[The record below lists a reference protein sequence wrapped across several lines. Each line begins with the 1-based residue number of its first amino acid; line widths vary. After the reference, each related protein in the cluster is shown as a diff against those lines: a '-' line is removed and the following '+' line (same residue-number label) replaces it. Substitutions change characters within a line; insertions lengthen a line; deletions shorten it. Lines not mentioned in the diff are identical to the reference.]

1 MMSVLRNA
9 NNLIACTVPE
19 EVVQKLTDTMRDY
32 PITFERDCRTHDY
45 IKILYSSTYIGDI
58 ESYIPSQENSL
69 AVSDQFY
76 SITMNSIRYPTYD
89 SPWREYL
96 LRLPYMIDFAKKF
109 DTNYMVTIVPNI
121 FDGDSPSMTCKIMAV
136 TSEDKLDVEFQQMVD
151 SMLDECRE
159 FFDFL
164 DCATG
169 GIQHIR
175 FEISTNDEYLQSLVD
190 PIVAASQIKAAK
202 HDLTIEV
209 LSDIMD
215 GIMSNNVIQ

>member
-1 MMSVLRNA
+1 MMSVLSNA

-19 EVVQKLTDTMRDY
+19 EVVQKLMDAMSDY
-32 PITFERDCRTHDY
+32 PITFELDCRTHDY
-45 IKILYSSTYIGDI
+45 IKILYSGTYIGDI
-58 ESYIPSQENSL
+58 ESYLPNQVDAGS
-69 AVSDQFY
+69 VSDQFY
-76 SITMNSIRYPTYD
+76 SITMNSIRYPTYA

-96 LRLPYMIDFAKKF
+96 LRLPYMIDFANKF

-121 FDGDSPSMTCKIMAV
+121 FDGNSPSMTCKIMAV
-136 TSEDKLDVEFQQMVD
+136 TPEDKLDVEFQQMVD

-159 FFDFL
+159 FVNFL

-175 FEISTNDEYLQSLVD
+175 SEISTNDEYLQSLVD
-190 PIVAASQIKAAK
+190 PILAASQIKAAK
-202 HDLTIEV
+202 QDLTIEV

-215 GIMSNNVIQ
+215 GIMSNKVIK